1 VICERLVDLMGGRIS
16 IDSEPGKGATL
27 TFNIHTSVS
36 KKAASTAFN
45 CEGLRGRRVLLA
57 DRNPNILRIISEQ
70 LKQWQMQ
77 PICAS
82 TAEEALR
89 HLTEANQFSMVII
102 GTQVPGTDTLELGPA
117 IKNINPNIP
126 VTLMCSVLE
135 KGKTQGVFD
144 KTLLKP
150 LKRQQLWNMLQ
161 AVLLEKQPEPREK
174 PAALLLSE
182 QFAEKYPMN
191 ILIAED
197 NLINQKLITKII
209 SKLGYHPQV
218 AHNGKQVLEI
228 VEKEFFDVILMD
240 VQMPELDGLETTRIL
255 RKSEARQPYIIA
267 MTASAMA
274 EDRAACLD
282 AGMNSFVSKPI
293 SIQELVTALEKTYA
307 EKMVLVGG

>member
-1 VICERLVDLMGGRIS
+1 
-16 IDSEPGKGATL
+16 
-27 TFNIHTSVS
+27 
-36 KKAASTAFN
+36 
-45 CEGLRGRRVLLA
+45 
-57 DRNPNILRIISEQ
+57 
-70 LKQWQMQ
+70 
-77 PICAS
+77 
-82 TAEEALR
+82 
-89 HLTEANQFSMVII
+89 
-102 GTQVPGTDTLELGPA
+102 
-117 IKNINPNIP
+117 
-126 VTLMCSVLE
+126 
-135 KGKTQGVFD
+135 
-144 KTLLKP
+144 
-150 LKRQQLWNMLQ
+150 
-161 AVLLEKQPEPREK
+161 
-174 PAALLLSE
+174 
-182 QFAEKYPMN
+182 MN